1 MPNTNLAN
9 NWNDITS
16 KLQAVADRRNN
27 DDAVSPAPSWQS
39 SNFSDSEDEAARLLL
54 RRRKEGDELFVS
66 MRKRHYNE
74 AEAMK
79 RWRAEH
85 VNDDDDDDD
94 DEEEEKD
101 DNMENL

>member
-1 MPNTNLAN
+1 MADKR
-9 NWNDITS
+9 NDAI
-16 KLQAVADRRNN
+16 
-27 DDAVSPAPSWQS
+27 SPAPSWQS
-39 SNFSDSEDEAARLLL
+39 SNFSDSEDEAARL
-54 RRRKEGDELFVS
+54 RRRKDSDEFVS

-85 VNDDDDDDD
+85 ANDDDD
-94 DEEEEKD
+94 DEEDD

>member
-1 MPNTNLAN
+1 M
-9 NWNDITS
+9 
-16 KLQAVADRRNN
+16 ADRRNN

-85 VNDDDDDDD
+85 ANDDDDDDD
-94 DEEEEKD
+94 DDNDEEEEED
-101 DNMENL
+101 DNIMENL